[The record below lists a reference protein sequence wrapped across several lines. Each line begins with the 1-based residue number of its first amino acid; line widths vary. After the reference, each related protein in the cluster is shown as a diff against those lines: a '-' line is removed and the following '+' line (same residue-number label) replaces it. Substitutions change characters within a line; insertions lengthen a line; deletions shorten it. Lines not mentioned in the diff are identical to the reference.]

1 MEKQIGDIVV
11 NDGKGLFDNEGLTE
25 TLIADLNNLIRALLS
40 QQYIICFDIVVQM
53 CQKITNLQKGIRAD
67 TDDLKYQVA
76 DLKRL
81 NTELMDKINGGVK
94 CGSSDDTG

>member
-40 QQYIICFDIVVQM
+40 QQYIICFNIVVQM

-67 TDDLKYQVA
+67 TDDLKNQLE
-76 DLKRL
+76 DMKRL
-81 NTELMDKINGGVK
+81 NAELANRINGGVK
-94 CGSSDDTG
+94 NGSSDDP

>member
-25 TLIADLNNLIRALLS
+25 TLITDLNNLIRALLS

-53 CQKITNLQKGIRAD
+53 CQKITNLQKGIRTD